1 MSVRAHISAV
11 HVRPPESSRPGQGV
25 ISPPRQGFVTFTSSS
40 STPPV
45 SSPPPA
51 CPPVWL
57 GSRLEQRAR
66 CCELER
72 HFNNISAIRT
82 LHRSH
87 SRAPPQPRGV
97 NSRAQIRRPARLIH
111 HPISFVWF
119 LLYFSLSLCLSF
131 TVMLC
136 SNWKN
141 ATLTTQRWR
150 NRFKKKFVHTSAFL
164 FLCVSLGLEVAIS
177 SLIKG
182 GNCGFIKWHL

>member
-45 SSPPPA
+45 SSPPA

-57 GSRLEQRAR
+57 GGRLEQRAR

-111 HPISFVWF
+111 HPISFVGSF
-119 LLYFSLSLCLSF
+119 SISRSLSVCLLQLCYVV
-131 TVMLC
+131 TGRMP
-136 SNWKN
+136 
-141 ATLTTQRWR
+141 
-150 NRFKKKFVHTSAFL
+150 H
-164 FLCVSLGLEVAIS
+164 
-177 SLIKG
+177 
-182 GNCGFIKWHL
+182 